1 MDLLNKNYI
10 YRGFVSHYRFYPKIH
25 KFKYRVFSLFLN
37 LENLEYLEKKTR
49 LFSINKFNLFSFFYK
64 DHTVKT
70 YENPFLWAKNILVSK
85 KLYKK
90 NDRIYILCYP
100 RKQDRK

>member
-10 YRGFVSHYRFYPKIH
+10 YRGFVSHYRFYPKTH

-49 LFSINKFNLFSFFYK
+49 LFSINKFNLFSFF
-64 DHTVKT
+64 
-70 YENPFLWAKNILVSK
+70 L
-85 KLYKK
+85 
-90 NDRIYILCYP
+90 
-100 RKQDRK
+100 